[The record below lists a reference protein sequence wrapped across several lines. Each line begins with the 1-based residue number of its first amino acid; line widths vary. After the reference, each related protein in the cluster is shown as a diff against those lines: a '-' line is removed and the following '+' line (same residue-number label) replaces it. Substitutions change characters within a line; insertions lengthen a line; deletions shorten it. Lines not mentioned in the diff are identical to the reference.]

1 MSFLTF
7 SILSLIFFFVFPI
20 GVGTVGA
27 ALALGAVL
35 ALFYFGGS
43 SPAAVDDPLTAYDE
57 WLKSIKTPG
66 AHRAS
71 VVFCTYWLA
80 KEITG
85 LTVSKSIVDTY
96 GASTRATAET
106 IADFIRDCAVA
117 NHKHWWD
124 CLGCCPYTSYSLDG
138 PVEEVPGIGP
148 ATAEVLRKNGRILTV
163 RHLIN
168 KFNSFSG
175 RSINKKYQ

>member
-1 MSFLTF
+1 M
-7 SILSLIFFFVFPI
+7 
-20 GVGTVGA
+20 
-27 ALALGAVL
+27 
-35 ALFYFGGS
+35 FYFGFGGS
-43 SPAAVDDPLTAYDE
+43 SSIPVDDPLGAYED

-80 KEITG
+80 REITG
-85 LTVSKSIVDTY
+85 LTVSDRVVDTY
-96 GASTRATAET
+96 GKSTRAKAET
-106 IADFIRDCAVA
+106 ITDFIRECADP
-117 NHKHWWD
+117 NHKH
-124 CLGCCPYTSYSLDG
+124 SLDG

-168 KFNSFSG
+168 KFNTFSG
-175 RSINKKYQ
+175 KSIIKKYQ

>member
-1 MSFLTF
+1 MCWSFSVATCKHKRFSLF
-7 SILSLIFFFVFPI
+7 SILSLIFFFVLPI

-35 ALFYFGGS
+35 ALFYFM
-43 SPAAVDDPLTAYDE
+43 SPDPPVDDPLTAYEE

-80 KEITG
+80 TEITG
-85 LTVSKSIVDTY
+85 LTVSASIVDTY
-96 GASTRATAET
+96 GKSTRATAET
-106 IADFIRDCAVA
+106 IAAFIRDCADE
-117 NHKHWWD
+117 NHKF
-124 CLGCCPYTSYSLDG
+124 SLDG

-148 ATAEVLRKNGRILTV
+148 ATAECLRKNGRILTV

-175 RSINKKYQ
+175 RNIIKKYQ